1 VKQPQHPSGAGVED
15 AITHRRRH
23 GRPGIDQQLCARP
36 AHEPLFS
43 LWVAGIAIG
52 ARRHSEQAALF
63 VVASPRKQRG
73 VFGQQ
78 LLQAFDVVVVN
89 DAASLL
95 DRPLEALAEAFAHF
109 SGEVLP
115 AGVAVLTRDH
125 ELRIA
130 VRQGQ
135 VDMWQVH
142 SCTGDGLGVTGS
154 DVAREFLCLF
164 SKGLERRTSRKRLR
178 SGHCAPLS

>member
-1 VKQPQHPSGAGVED
+1 
-15 AITHRRRH
+15 
-23 GRPGIDQQLCARP
+23 
-36 AHEPLFS
+36 
-43 LWVAGIAIG
+43 
-52 ARRHSEQAALF
+52 
-63 VVASPRKQRG
+63 
-73 VFGQQ
+73 
-78 LLQAFDVVVVN
+78 
-89 DAASLL
+89 
-95 DRPLEALAEAFAHF
+95 RPLEALAEAFAHF

-130 VRQGQ
+130 LRQGQ

-178 SGHCAPLS
+178 SGHCDLLSSIACAPLKTRLKEGAHTTQTTQVGVFP